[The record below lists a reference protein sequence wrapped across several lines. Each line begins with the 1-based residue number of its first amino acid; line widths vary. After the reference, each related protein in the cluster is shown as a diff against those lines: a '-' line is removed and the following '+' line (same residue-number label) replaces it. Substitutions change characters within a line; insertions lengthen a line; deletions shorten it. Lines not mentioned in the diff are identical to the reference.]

1 MPLRHRQ
8 SALYFLDLQVTNAR
22 CFTETQTLSLAAS
35 DAPDALPAPWTL
47 LVGDNGVGK
56 STLLQCLAWMRPIPY
71 YPDGPDTPLG
81 IQPWLH
87 DQDPPTLVTL
97 LRDGAR
103 RTELRATMVEAPN
116 LESPRSSTV
125 NTGIELRAENSRLQD
140 VQLIE
145 SPNTSATTV
154 EPFVI
159 TYAANRHMGRQ
170 NADASSESEPV
181 DLLRTDSTELVD
193 AAHVLSRL
201 EYSALKD
208 NPRSRACLASMK
220 RALTEILPFVGDAAD
235 IDILDPAEPAGGLR
249 FRTQYGS
256 VPLHGLSLGH
266 RTATAWIVD
275 LAWRLVRK
283 YPQSDTPLAEPAVVL
298 IDEIDL
304 HLHPRWQRTIM
315 KQFSRHF
322 PNVQFVATTHSPL
335 MITSM
340 TDVNVSVLTQMDV
353 GDHVVIDN
361 DPQVVESWRFDQT
374 LVNLFGLETARSA
387 RIEALMK
394 ERETLLQEMPLTA
407 RGEKRLRRI
416 ADEMSALPTAER
428 PEDLH
433 AMEIIRQ
440 AAAQLQAERGGRT

>member
-1 MPLRHRQ
+1 MPLQHRRN
-8 SALYFLDLQVTNAR
+8 AIYFLGLQITNTR
-22 CFTETQTLSLAAS
+22 CFTDTQTLSLAAS
-35 DAPDALPAPWTL
+35 DAPDAGPAPWTL

-71 YPDGPDTPLG
+71 YTRGPHRPDG

-87 DQDPPTLVTL
+87 DQDPPTFDTL

-103 RTELRATMVEAPN
+103 HTELRATMAEAPD
-116 LESPRSSTV
+116 LRSPRSSTV
-125 NTGIELRAENSRLQD
+125 NTGIELLAEDSRLKD
-140 VQLIE
+140 VRLIE
-145 SPNTSATTV
+145 SVNTPATTA

-170 NADASSESEPV
+170 NADASEFEPV
-181 DLLRTDSTELVD
+181 DLLQTDSTELVD

-208 NPRSRACLASMK
+208 NPRSRACLHSMK

-235 IDILDPAEPAGGLR
+235 IDILDPAEPAGGIR
-249 FRTQYGS
+249 FRTPYGN

-266 RTATAWIVD
+266 RTATAWIID
-275 LAWRLVRK
+275 LAWKLVRK
-283 YPQSDTPLAEPAVVL
+283 YDRSDTPLAEPAVVL

-315 KQFSRHF
+315 KQFSDHF

-340 TDVNVSVLTQMDV
+340 TDVNVAVLRHTD
-353 GDHVVIDN
+353 GDHVVIEN

-374 LVNLFGLETARSA
+374 LVNLFELQTARSA
-387 RIEALMK
+387 RIEALMT

-407 RGEKRLRRI
+407 RAEERLQHI
-416 ADEMSALPTAER
+416 DDEMSALPTAEH
-428 PEDLH
+428 PEDLR

-440 AAAQLQAERGGRT
+440 AAADIQGARGDRT

>member
-8 SALYFLDLQVTNAR
+8 NALYFLGLQITNAR
-22 CFTETQTLSLAAS
+22 CFTETQTLSLAAA
-35 DAPDALPAPWTL
+35 DTPDTNPAPWTL

-71 YPDGPDTPLG
+71 YPRGPHRPHG

-103 RTELRATMVEAPN
+103 RTELRATMVEAPD
-116 LESPRSSTV
+116 LRSSPSSTIA
-125 NTGIELRAENSRLQD
+125 TGIELRAEHNQLQD

-145 SPNTSATTV
+145 GGNTPAATV

-170 NADASSESEPV
+170 NADESSESEPV
-181 DLLRTDSTELVD
+181 DLLQTDSTELVD

-208 NPRSRACLASMK
+208 NPRSRACLSSMK
-220 RALTEILPFVGDAAD
+220 RALTEILPFIGDAAD

-249 FRTQYGS
+249 FRTRNGH
-256 VPLHGLSLGH
+256 VPLRGLSLGH
-266 RTATAWIVD
+266 RTVTAWIVD
-275 LAWRLVRK
+275 LAWKLVRR
-283 YPQSDTPLAEPAVVL
+283 YPKSDAPLEEPAVVL

-304 HLHPRWQRTIM
+304 HLHPCWQRTIM
-315 KQFSRHF
+315 KQFSGHF

-335 MITSM
+335 MVTSM
-340 TDVNVSVLTQMDV
+340 TDLNVAVLSQT
-353 GDHVVIDN
+353 GARDHVVIEN
-361 DPQVVESWRFDQT
+361 DPRVVESWRSDQT

-407 RGEKRLRRI
+407 RGEKRLRHI

-440 AAAQLQAERGGRT
+440 AAAEIEAARGDRT